1 MRVIG
6 HASQRTRDMDSAEH
20 RWVNFQL
27 SLDRAT
33 AVSMELTRLG
43 VPAEAMMVIARADNE
58 PLTYEYMPEGEAE
71 NRRAD
76 VYIEY

>member
-6 HASQRTRDMDSAEH
+6 HASRRTRDMDLNSH
-20 RWVNFQL
+20 SWVNFQI

-43 VPAEAMMVIARADNE
+43 VPALAVLVDARSDNE
-58 PLTYEYMPEGEAE
+58 PVSYEYMPAGEAE

-76 VYIEY
+76 VFIEF